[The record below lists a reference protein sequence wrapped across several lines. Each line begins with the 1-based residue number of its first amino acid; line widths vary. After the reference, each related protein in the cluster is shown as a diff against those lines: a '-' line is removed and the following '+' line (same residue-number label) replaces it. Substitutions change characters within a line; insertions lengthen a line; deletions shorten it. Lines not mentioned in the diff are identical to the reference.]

1 MWKPASKT
9 LGSSFAPC
17 NWLGDQV
24 APEAHGHCVRPRARL
39 QLRQQVADVRLDRL
53 LRQEEA
59 DADLA
64 VHEAVRDQLQ
74 HFDLTGGRLLLELLE
89 RAGERDD
96 LPPAGRVAA
105 ASLRNRVEAAAMTD
119 VAGQDLLALS
129 SVHERPIGLGTRAL

>member
-24 APEAHGHCVRPRARL
+24 APEAHGHCVRPGAGL

-53 LRQEEA
+53 LREEEA

-64 VHEAVRDQLQ
+64 VHETVGDQLQ
-74 HFDLTGGRLLLELLE
+74 HLDLTGGRLLLELLE
-89 RAGERDD
+89 RPGERDD
-96 LPPAGRVAA
+96 LPAGRVAA
-105 ASLRNRVEAAAMTD
+105 APLSDRVEAAAMTD
-119 VAGQDLLALS
+119 VARQDLFALS
-129 SVHERPIGLGTRAL
+129 SVHASRIGLRPIPL

>member
-24 APEAHGHCVRPRARL
+24 APEAHGHCVGPRAGL
-39 QLRQQVADVRLDRL
+39 QLCQQVADVRLDRL
-53 LRQEEA
+53 LREEEA

-64 VHEAVRDQLQ
+64 VHEAVGDQLQ
-74 HFDLTGGRLLLELLE
+74 HFDLTRGRLLFELLE
-89 RAGERDD
+89 RPGERDD
-96 LPPAGRVAA
+96 LPAGRVVAA
-105 ASLRNRVEAAAMTD
+105 APLSDRVEAAAMTD

-129 SVHERPIGLGTRAL
+129 SVHVRRIGLRPIPL